1 MLYLKKIYLQQ
12 VYPSNAPCCLN
23 TETFRG
29 LKMSKIMNIKDLGVN
44 DIPIAGGKAA
54 NLGEL
59 TSAGF
64 DVPPGFVLTTES
76 YDYFLES
83 NGLGDLLVT
92 VMENLDVS
100 SDSKVQEASANIR
113 RAFEVGKI
121 PEDLEEQIVAE
132 YEKLGRGSYPLV
144 AVRSS
149 ATAEDLPTASFAGQ
163 QDTYLNV
170 SNPQSL
176 LESVK
181 KCWSSLFTPRA
192 IAYRVQKGFDHTT
205 VKLAV
210 VVQRMISSD
219 RSGIMFTIDPNSEL
233 PHIIIEAGYGL
244 GEALVGGKVTPD
256 TYCVDKFHRK
266 ILNKRISTQTWMLVR
281 GDSGECIRM
290 EVPAEM
296 SKEQKITDEQ
306 IHELA
311 EIGNQI
317 EMHYNKPMDIEW
329 CIEKGDTFVVQARPI
344 TTLSNG
350 DKKAHNCKMDEPKGE
365 LTTQRTILAKGL
377 GASPGIAGGAV
388 KIYNEGMSLDEVKEG
403 DVMVTQMTTPDMVPA
418 MTRAVAIV
426 TDEGGMTCH
435 AAIVARELGIPCI
448 VGASDATKV
457 LKNGMKVTVHGQ
469 MGVVYEGVEEKKET
483 PAPAPMAAAVASVP
497 VTATKIMV
505 NIGVPQKA
513 EEISQLPVQG
523 VGLMRIEF
531 LFTSYI
537 QEHPCALIEQGRSQE
552 LIDNLANGIAMVGK
566 AFYPRPVVLRTSD
579 FKTNEYHDMKGGSKY
594 EPKESNPMIGWRGCS
609 RYVSESY
616 REAFMCELRAVKKAR
631 DEMGLRNIW
640 VMLPFV
646 RTLDELDKIE
656 AMMKEVGLYRGND
669 FKLYL
674 MAEVPVIIFMAEEFA
689 ERCDGFSIGSN
700 DLTQLTMGADRDSD
714 VLGKMGYFD
723 ERNEAIKR
731 AIAHLIRSAHKKG
744 VPVSICGQGPSVYP
758 EFAEFLVRE
767 GIDSISLN
775 PDTVLST
782 IRHVAAAEQ
791 RLLLEGVRAGKKKK
805 KK

>member
-1 MLYLKKIYLQQ
+1 
-12 VYPSNAPCCLN
+12 
-23 TETFRG
+23 
-29 LKMSKIMNIKDLGVN
+29 MSRIMSIKDLGVN

-64 DVPPGFVLTTES
+64 EVPPGFVLTTES

-83 NGLGDLLVT
+83 NGLGNLLAT

-100 SDSKVQEASANIR
+100 SDAKVQEASANIR
-113 RAFEVGKI
+113 TAFEVGKI
-121 PEDLEEQIVAE
+121 PQDLEEQIIAE

-192 IAYRVQKGFDHTT
+192 IAYRVQKGFDHSV

-256 TYCVDKFHRK
+256 TYSVDKFHRK

-281 GDSGECIRM
+281 GESGECIRM
-290 EVPAEM
+290 DVPEEM
-296 SKEQKITDEQ
+296 TKAQKITDEQ

-311 EIGNQI
+311 EVGNQI

-329 CIEKGDTFVVQARPI
+329 CIEKGKLFVVQARPI

-350 DKKAHNCKMDEPKGE
+350 EKKEQTAKADEPRE
-365 LTTQRTILAKGL
+365 DLTAQRTILAKGL
-377 GASPGIAGGAV
+377 GASPGIAGGVV
-388 KIYNEGMSLDEVKEG
+388 KIFSEDMCMDVIVEG

-418 MTRAVAIV
+418 MTRAAAIV

-435 AAIVARELGIPCI
+435 AAIVARELGIPCV

-457 LKNGMKVTVHGQ
+457 LKEGMKVTVHGQ
-469 MGVVYEGVEEKKET
+469 MGVVYEGVEEKKREEKA
-483 PAPAPMAAAVASVP
+483 APVAVASVP

-505 NIGVPQKA
+505 NVGVPQKA
-513 EEISQLPVQG
+513 EEIAQLPVQG

-537 QEHPCALIEQGRSQE
+537 QEHPCAIIEQGRSEE
-552 LIDNLANGIAMVGK
+552 LIDSLANGIAMVGK

-579 FKTNEYHDMKGGSKY
+579 FKTNEYRDMKGGSKY

-616 REAFMCELRAVKKAR
+616 REAFMCELRAVKKVR
-631 DEMGLRNIW
+631 DEMGLKNIW

-656 AMMKEVGLYRGND
+656 KMMNEVGLYRGND

-791 RLLLEGVRAGKKKK
+791 RIIMEDIRSRKK
-805 KK
+805 

>member
-1 MLYLKKIYLQQ
+1 
-12 VYPSNAPCCLN
+12 
-23 TETFRG
+23 
-29 LKMSKIMNIKDLGVN
+29 MSKIISIKDLGVD

-64 DVPPGFVLTTES
+64 EVPPGFVLTTES

-83 NGLGDLLVT
+83 NGLGDLLAT

-100 SDSKVQEASANIR
+100 SDEKVQEASVNIR

-121 PEDLEEQIVAE
+121 PEDLEELIISE
-132 YEKLGRGSYPLV
+132 YEKLGNGSNPLV

-163 QDTYLNV
+163 QDTFLNV

-176 LESVK
+176 LESIK
-181 KCWSSLFTPRA
+181 RCWSSLFTPRA
-192 IAYRVQKGFDHTT
+192 IAYRVQKGFDHAS

-219 RSGIMFTIDPNSEL
+219 RSGIMFTVDPNSEL

-266 ILNKRISTQTWMLVR
+266 ILNKRISNQTWMLIR
-281 GDSGECIRM
+281 GESGECMRM
-290 EVPAEM
+290 EVPSEIT
-296 SKEQKITDEQ
+296 KEQKITDKQ
-306 IHELA
+306 IYELA

-329 CIEKGDTFVVQARPI
+329 CIEKDQIYIVQARPI
-344 TTLSNG
+344 TTLSN
-350 DKKAHNCKMDEPKGE
+350 DEKKMHSCNVEGGKEE
-365 LTTQRTILAKGL
+365 LESQRTILVKGL
-377 GASPGIAGGAV
+377 GASPGIAGGPV
-388 KIYNEGMSLDEVKEG
+388 KIFSEEMSLDEVKEG

-418 MTRAVAIV
+418 MTRAAAIV

-435 AAIVARELGIPCI
+435 AAIVARELGIPCV

-457 LKNGMKVTVHGQ
+457 LKDGMMVTVHGQ
-469 MGVVYEGVEEKKET
+469 MGVVYEGVEKEKKD
-483 PAPAPMAAAVASVP
+483 APSTAPVAVASVP

-513 EEISQLPVQG
+513 EEYAQLPVQG
-523 VGLMRIEF
+523 IGLMRIEF

-646 RTLDELDKIE
+646 RTLEELDKIE

-674 MAEVPVIIFMAEEFA
+674 MAEVPVIVFMAEEFA

-731 AIAHLIRSAHKKG
+731 AISHLIRSAHKKG
-744 VPVSICGQGPSVYP
+744 IPVSICGQGPSVYP

-791 RLLLEGVRAGKKKK
+791 RLLLEGIRSMKRERED
-805 KK
+805 

>member
-1 MLYLKKIYLQQ
+1 
-12 VYPSNAPCCLN
+12 
-23 TETFRG
+23 
-29 LKMSKIMNIKDLGVN
+29 MSKIISIKDLGVD

-64 DVPPGFVLTTES
+64 EVPPGFVLTTES

-83 NGLGDLLVT
+83 NGLGDLLAT

-100 SDSKVQEASANIR
+100 SDEKVQEASVNIR

-121 PEDLEEQIVAE
+121 PEDLEELIISE
-132 YEKLGRGSYPLV
+132 YEKLGNGSNPLV

-163 QDTYLNV
+163 QDTFLNV

-176 LESVK
+176 LESIK
-181 KCWSSLFTPRA
+181 RCWSSLFTPRA
-192 IAYRVQKGFDHTT
+192 IAYRVQKGFDHAS

-219 RSGIMFTIDPNSEL
+219 RSGIMFTVDPNSEL

-266 ILNKRISTQTWMLVR
+266 ILNKRISNQTWMLIR
-281 GDSGECIRM
+281 GESGECMRM
-290 EVPAEM
+290 EVPSEIT
-296 SKEQKITDEQ
+296 KEQKITDKQ
-306 IHELA
+306 IYELA

-329 CIEKGDTFVVQARPI
+329 CIEKDQIYIVQARPI
-344 TTLSNG
+344 TTLSN
-350 DKKAHNCKMDEPKGE
+350 DEKKMHSCNVEGGKEE
-365 LTTQRTILAKGL
+365 LESQRTILVKGL
-377 GASPGIAGGAV
+377 GASPGIAGGPV
-388 KIYNEGMSLDEVKEG
+388 KIFSEEMSLDEVKEG

-418 MTRAVAIV
+418 MTRAAAIV

-435 AAIVARELGIPCI
+435 AAIVARELGIPCV

-457 LKNGMKVTVHGQ
+457 LRDGMMVTVHGQ
-469 MGVVYEGVEEKKET
+469 MGVEKAWRRKKD
-483 PAPAPMAAAVASVP
+483 APTAPVAVASVP

-513 EEISQLPVQG
+513 EEYAQLPVQG
-523 VGLMRIEF
+523 IGLMRIEF

-646 RTLDELDKIE
+646 RTLEELDKIE
-656 AMMKEVGLYRGND
+656 AMMKEVGLYRSND

-674 MAEVPVIIFMAEEFA
+674 MAEVPAIVFMAEEFA

-731 AIAHLIRSAHKKG
+731 AISHLIRSAHKKG
-744 VPVSICGQGPSVYP
+744 IPVSICGQGPSVYP

-791 RLLLEGVRAGKKKK
+791 RLLLEGIRSMKRERED
-805 KK
+805 

>member
-1 MLYLKKIYLQQ
+1 
-12 VYPSNAPCCLN
+12 
-23 TETFRG
+23 
-29 LKMSKIMNIKDLGVN
+29 MSKIISIKDLGVD

-64 DVPPGFVLTTES
+64 EVPPGFVLTTES

-83 NGLGDLLVT
+83 NGLGDLLAT

-100 SDSKVQEASANIR
+100 SDEKVQEASVNIR

-121 PEDLEEQIVAE
+121 PEDLEELIISE
-132 YEKLGRGSYPLV
+132 YEKLGNGSNPLV

-163 QDTYLNV
+163 QDTFLNV

-176 LESVK
+176 LESIK
-181 KCWSSLFTPRA
+181 RCWSSLFTPRA
-192 IAYRVQKGFDHTT
+192 IAYRVQKGFDHAS

-219 RSGIMFTIDPNSEL
+219 RSGIMFTVDPNSEL

-266 ILNKRISTQTWMLVR
+266 ILNKRISNQTWMLIR
-281 GDSGECIRM
+281 GESGECMRM
-290 EVPAEM
+290 EVPSEIT
-296 SKEQKITDEQ
+296 KEQKITDKQ
-306 IHELA
+306 IYELA

-329 CIEKGDTFVVQARPI
+329 CIEKDQIYVVQARPI
-344 TTLSNG
+344 TTLSN
-350 DKKAHNCKMDEPKGE
+350 DEKKMHSCNVEGGKEE
-365 LTTQRTILAKGL
+365 LESQRTILVKGL
-377 GASPGIAGGAV
+377 GASPGIAGGPV
-388 KIYNEGMSLDEVKEG
+388 KIFSEEMSLDEVKEG

-418 MTRAVAIV
+418 MTRAAAIV

-435 AAIVARELGIPCI
+435 AAIVARELGIPCV

-457 LKNGMKVTVHGQ
+457 LRDGMMVTVHGQ
-469 MGVVYEGVEEKKET
+469 MGVVYEGVEKEKKD
-483 PAPAPMAAAVASVP
+483 APSTAPVAVASVP

-513 EEISQLPVQG
+513 EEYAQLPVQG

-646 RTLDELDKIE
+646 RTLEELDKIE

-674 MAEVPVIIFMAEEFA
+674 MAEVPAIVFMAEEFA

-731 AIAHLIRSAHKKG
+731 AISHLIRSAHKKG
-744 VPVSICGQGPSVYP
+744 IPVSICGQGPSVYP

-791 RLLLEGVRAGKKKK
+791 RLLLEGIRSMKRERED
-805 KK
+805 

>member
-1 MLYLKKIYLQQ
+1 
-12 VYPSNAPCCLN
+12 
-23 TETFRG
+23 
-29 LKMSKIMNIKDLGVN
+29 MSKIMNIKDLGVN

-59 TSAGF
+59 TAAGF
-64 DVPPGFVLTTES
+64 EVPPGFVLTTES

-83 NGLGDLLVT
+83 NGLGDLLAT

-113 RAFEVGKI
+113 RAFEIGKI
-121 PEDLEEQIVAE
+121 PEDLEEQIIAE
-132 YEKLGRGSYPLV
+132 YKQLGKGSYPLV

-149 ATAEDLPTASFAGQ
+149 ATAEDLPTVSFAVQ
-163 QDTYLNV
+163 HDTYLNV

-192 IAYRVQKGFDHTT
+192 IAYRVQKGFDHSV

-266 ILNKRISTQTWMLVR
+266 ILNKRISTQNWMLVR
-281 GDSGECIRM
+281 GESGECIRM
-290 EVPAEM
+290 DVPAETA
-296 SKEQKITDEQ
+296 KEQKITNDQ
-306 IHELA
+306 IFDLA

-329 CIEKGDTFVVQARPI
+329 CIEKGEIYVVQARPI

-350 DKKAHNCKMDEPKGE
+350 EKKAHSCKPDEAKEE
-365 LTTQRTILAKGL
+365 LASQRTILVKGL
-377 GASPGIAGGAV
+377 GASPGIAGGTV
-388 KIYNEGMSLDEVKEG
+388 KIFSEDMSLDEVKEG

-418 MTRAVAIV
+418 MTRAAAIV

-457 LKNGMKVTVHGQ
+457 LKDGMKVTVHGQ
-469 MGVVYEGVEEKKET
+469 MGVVYEGVEEKKEAS
-483 PAPAPMAAAVASVP
+483 APAPVAVASVP

-505 NIGVPQKA
+505 NVGVPQKA
-513 EEISQLPVQG
+513 EEIAQLPVQG

-616 REAFMCELRAVKKAR
+616 REAFMCELRAIKKAR
-631 DEMGLRNIW
+631 EEMGLRNIW

-646 RTLDELDKIE
+646 RTLDELDRIE
-656 AMMKEVGLYRGND
+656 AMMNEVGLYRGND

-731 AIAHLIRSAHKKG
+731 AISHLIRSAHKKG
-744 VPVSICGQGPSVYP
+744 VPVSICGQGPSVYH

-791 RLLLEGVRAGKKKK
+791 RLLLEGVRAGKKKRK
-805 KK
+805 KH

>member
-1 MLYLKKIYLQQ
+1 
-12 VYPSNAPCCLN
+12 
-23 TETFRG
+23 
-29 LKMSKIMNIKDLGVN
+29 MSKIISIKDLGVD

-64 DVPPGFVLTTES
+64 EVPPGFVLTTES

-83 NGLGDLLVT
+83 NGLGDLLAT

-100 SDSKVQEASANIR
+100 SDEKVQEASVNIR

-121 PEDLEEQIVAE
+121 PEDLEELIISE
-132 YEKLGRGSYPLV
+132 YEKLGNGSNPLV

-163 QDTYLNV
+163 QDTFLNV

-176 LESVK
+176 LESIK
-181 KCWSSLFTPRA
+181 RCWSSLFTPRA
-192 IAYRVQKGFDHTT
+192 IAYRVQKGFDHAS

-219 RSGIMFTIDPNSEL
+219 RSGIMFTVDPNSEL

-266 ILNKRISTQTWMLVR
+266 ILNKRISNQTWMLIR
-281 GDSGECIRM
+281 GESGECMRM
-290 EVPAEM
+290 EVPSEIT
-296 SKEQKITDEQ
+296 KEQKITDKQ
-306 IHELA
+306 IYELA

-329 CIEKGDTFVVQARPI
+329 CIEKDQIYIVQARPI
-344 TTLSNG
+344 TTLSN
-350 DKKAHNCKMDEPKGE
+350 DEKKMHSCNVEGGKEE
-365 LTTQRTILAKGL
+365 LESQRTILVKGL
-377 GASPGIAGGAV
+377 GASPGIAGGPV
-388 KIYNEGMSLDEVKEG
+388 KIFSEEMSLDEVKEG

-418 MTRAVAIV
+418 MTRAAAIV

-435 AAIVARELGIPCI
+435 AAIVARELGIPCV

-457 LKNGMKVTVHGQ
+457 LRDGMMVTVHGQ
-469 MGVVYEGVEEKKET
+469 MGVVYEGVEKEKKD
-483 PAPAPMAAAVASVP
+483 APSTAPVAVASVP

-513 EEISQLPVQG
+513 EEYAQLPVQG

-646 RTLDELDKIE
+646 RTLEELDKIE
-656 AMMKEVGLYRGND
+656 AMMKEVGLYRSND

-674 MAEVPVIIFMAEEFA
+674 MAEVPVIVFMAEEFA

-731 AIAHLIRSAHKKG
+731 AISHLIRSAHKKG
-744 VPVSICGQGPSVYP
+744 IPVSICGQGPSVYP

-791 RLLLEGVRAGKKKK
+791 RLLLEGIRSMKRERED
-805 KK
+805 

>member
-1 MLYLKKIYLQQ
+1 
-12 VYPSNAPCCLN
+12 
-23 TETFRG
+23 
-29 LKMSKIMNIKDLGVN
+29 MSKIISIKDLGVD

-64 DVPPGFVLTTES
+64 EVPPGFVLTTES

-83 NGLGDLLVT
+83 NGLGDLLAT

-100 SDSKVQEASANIR
+100 SDEKVQEASVNIR

-121 PEDLEEQIVAE
+121 PEDLEELIISE
-132 YEKLGRGSYPLV
+132 YEKLGNGSNPLV

-163 QDTYLNV
+163 QDTFLNV

-176 LESVK
+176 LESIK
-181 KCWSSLFTPRA
+181 RCWSSLFTPRA
-192 IAYRVQKGFDHTT
+192 IAYRVQKGFDHAS

-219 RSGIMFTIDPNSEL
+219 RSGIMFTVDPNSEL

-266 ILNKRISTQTWMLVR
+266 ILNKRISNQTWMLVR
-281 GDSGECIRM
+281 GDSGECMRM
-290 EVPAEM
+290 EVPSEIT
-296 SKEQKITDEQ
+296 KEQKITDKQ
-306 IHELA
+306 IYELA

-329 CIEKGDTFVVQARPI
+329 CIEKDQIYIVQARPI
-344 TTLSNG
+344 TTLSN
-350 DKKAHNCKMDEPKGE
+350 DEKKMHSCNVEGGKEE
-365 LTTQRTILAKGL
+365 LESQRTILVKGL
-377 GASPGIAGGAV
+377 GASPGIAGGPV
-388 KIYNEGMSLDEVKEG
+388 KIFSEEMSLDEVKEG

-418 MTRAVAIV
+418 MTRAAAIV

-435 AAIVARELGIPCI
+435 AAIVARELGIPCV

-457 LKNGMKVTVHGQ
+457 LRDGMMVTVHGQ
-469 MGVVYEGVEEKKET
+469 MGVVYEGVEKEKKD
-483 PAPAPMAAAVASVP
+483 APSTAPVAVASVP

-513 EEISQLPVQG
+513 EEYAQLPVQG

-646 RTLDELDKIE
+646 RTLEELDKIE
-656 AMMKEVGLYRGND
+656 AMMKEVGLYRSND

-674 MAEVPVIIFMAEEFA
+674 MAEVPAIVFMAEEFA

-731 AIAHLIRSAHKKG
+731 AISHLIRSAHKKG
-744 VPVSICGQGPSVYP
+744 IPVSICGQGPSVYP

-791 RLLLEGVRAGKKKK
+791 RLLLEGIRSMKRERED
-805 KK
+805 

>member
-1 MLYLKKIYLQQ
+1 
-12 VYPSNAPCCLN
+12 
-23 TETFRG
+23 
-29 LKMSKIMNIKDLGVN
+29 MSKIISIKDLGVD

-64 DVPPGFVLTTES
+64 EVPPGFVLTTES

-83 NGLGDLLVT
+83 NGLGDLLAT

-100 SDSKVQEASANIR
+100 SDEKVQEASVNIR

-121 PEDLEEQIVAE
+121 PEDLEELIISE
-132 YEKLGRGSYPLV
+132 YEKLGNGSNPLV

-163 QDTYLNV
+163 QDTFLNV

-176 LESVK
+176 LESIK
-181 KCWSSLFTPRA
+181 RCWSSLFTPRA
-192 IAYRVQKGFDHTT
+192 IAYRVQKGFDHAS

-219 RSGIMFTIDPNSEL
+219 RSGIMFTVDPNSEL

-266 ILNKRISTQTWMLVR
+266 ILNKRISNQTWMLIR
-281 GDSGECIRM
+281 GESGECMRM
-290 EVPAEM
+290 EVPSEIT
-296 SKEQKITDEQ
+296 KEQKITDKQ
-306 IHELA
+306 IYELA

-329 CIEKGDTFVVQARPI
+329 CIEKDQIYIVQARPI
-344 TTLSNG
+344 TTLSN
-350 DKKAHNCKMDEPKGE
+350 DEKKMHSCNVEGGKEE
-365 LTTQRTILAKGL
+365 LESQRTILVKGL
-377 GASPGIAGGAV
+377 GASPGIAGGPV
-388 KIYNEGMSLDEVKEG
+388 KIFSEEMSLDEVKEG

-418 MTRAVAIV
+418 MTRAAAIV

-435 AAIVARELGIPCI
+435 AAIVARELGIPCV

-457 LKNGMKVTVHGQ
+457 LRDGMMVTVHGQ
-469 MGVVYEGVEEKKET
+469 MGVVYEGVEKEKKD
-483 PAPAPMAAAVASVP
+483 APSTAPVAVASVP

-513 EEISQLPVQG
+513 EEYAQLPVQG

-646 RTLDELDKIE
+646 RTLEELDKIE
-656 AMMKEVGLYRGND
+656 AMMKEVGLYRSND

-674 MAEVPVIIFMAEEFA
+674 MAEVPAIVFMAEEFA

-731 AIAHLIRSAHKKG
+731 AISHLIRSAHKKG
-744 VPVSICGQGPSVYP
+744 IPVSICGQGPSVYP

-791 RLLLEGVRAGKKKK
+791 RLLLEGIRSMKREREH
-805 KK
+805 

>member
-1 MLYLKKIYLQQ
+1 
-12 VYPSNAPCCLN
+12 
-23 TETFRG
+23 
-29 LKMSKIMNIKDLGVN
+29 MSKIISIKDLGVD

-64 DVPPGFVLTTES
+64 EVPPGFVLTTES

-83 NGLGDLLVT
+83 NGLGDLLAT

-100 SDSKVQEASANIR
+100 SDEKVQEASVNIR

-121 PEDLEEQIVAE
+121 PEDLEELIISE
-132 YEKLGRGSYPLV
+132 YEKLGNGSNPLV

-163 QDTYLNV
+163 QDTFLNV

-176 LESVK
+176 LESIK
-181 KCWSSLFTPRA
+181 RCWSSLFTPRA
-192 IAYRVQKGFDHTT
+192 IAYRVQKGFDHAS

-219 RSGIMFTIDPNSEL
+219 RSGIMFTVDPNSEL

-266 ILNKRISTQTWMLVR
+266 ILNKRISNQTWMLIR
-281 GDSGECIRM
+281 GESGECMRM
-290 EVPAEM
+290 EVPSEIT
-296 SKEQKITDEQ
+296 KEQKITDKQ
-306 IHELA
+306 IYELA

-329 CIEKGDTFVVQARPI
+329 CIEKDQIYIVQARPI
-344 TTLSNG
+344 TTLSN
-350 DKKAHNCKMDEPKGE
+350 DEKKMHSCNVEGGKEE
-365 LTTQRTILAKGL
+365 LESQRTILVKGL
-377 GASPGIAGGAV
+377 GASPGIAGGPV
-388 KIYNEGMSLDEVKEG
+388 KIFSEEMSLDEVKEG

-418 MTRAVAIV
+418 MTRAAAIV

-435 AAIVARELGIPCI
+435 AAIVARELGIPCV

-457 LKNGMKVTVHGQ
+457 LKDGMMVTVHGQ
-469 MGVVYEGVEEKKET
+469 MGVVYEGVEKEKKD
-483 PAPAPMAAAVASVP
+483 APSTAPVAVASVP

-513 EEISQLPVQG
+513 EEYAQLPVQG
-523 VGLMRIEF
+523 IGLMRIEF

-646 RTLDELDKIE
+646 RTLEELDKIE
-656 AMMKEVGLYRGND
+656 AMMKEVGLYRSND

-674 MAEVPVIIFMAEEFA
+674 MAEVPAIVFMAEEFA

-731 AIAHLIRSAHKKG
+731 AISHLIRSAHKKG
-744 VPVSICGQGPSVYP
+744 IPVSICGQGPSVYP

-791 RLLLEGVRAGKKKK
+791 RLLLEGIRSMKRERED
-805 KK
+805 

>member
-1 MLYLKKIYLQQ
+1 
-12 VYPSNAPCCLN
+12 
-23 TETFRG
+23 
-29 LKMSKIMNIKDLGVN
+29 MSKIISIKDLGVD

-64 DVPPGFVLTTES
+64 EVPPGFVLTTES

-83 NGLGDLLVT
+83 NGLGDLLAT

-100 SDSKVQEASANIR
+100 SDEKVQEASVNIR

-121 PEDLEEQIVAE
+121 PEDLEELIISE
-132 YEKLGRGSYPLV
+132 YEKLGNGSNPLV

-163 QDTYLNV
+163 QDTFLNV

-176 LESVK
+176 LESIK
-181 KCWSSLFTPRA
+181 RCWSSLFTPRA
-192 IAYRVQKGFDHTT
+192 IAYRVQKGFDHAS

-219 RSGIMFTIDPNSEL
+219 RSGIMFTVDPNSEL

-266 ILNKRISTQTWMLVR
+266 ILNKRISNQTWMLIR
-281 GDSGECIRM
+281 GESGECMRM
-290 EVPAEM
+290 EVPSEIT
-296 SKEQKITDEQ
+296 KEQKITDKQ
-306 IHELA
+306 IYELA

-329 CIEKGDTFVVQARPI
+329 CIEKDQIYIVQARPI
-344 TTLSNG
+344 TTLSN
-350 DKKAHNCKMDEPKGE
+350 DEKKMHSCNVEGGKEE
-365 LTTQRTILAKGL
+365 LESQRTILVKGL
-377 GASPGIAGGAV
+377 GASPGIAGGPV
-388 KIYNEGMSLDEVKEG
+388 KIFSEEMSLDEVKEG

-418 MTRAVAIV
+418 MTRAAAIV

-435 AAIVARELGIPCI
+435 AAIVARELGIPCV

-457 LKNGMKVTVHGQ
+457 LRDGMMVTVHGQ
-469 MGVVYEGVEEKKET
+469 MGVVYEGVEKEKKD
-483 PAPAPMAAAVASVP
+483 APSTAPVAVASVP

-513 EEISQLPVQG
+513 EEYAQLPVQG

-646 RTLDELDKIE
+646 RTLEELDKIE

-674 MAEVPVIIFMAEEFA
+674 MAEVPVIVFMAEEFA

-731 AIAHLIRSAHKKG
+731 AISHLIRSAHKKG
-744 VPVSICGQGPSVYP
+744 IPVSICGQGPSVYP

-791 RLLLEGVRAGKKKK
+791 RLLLEGIRSMKRERED
-805 KK
+805 